1 MKNIHRINHHIYIT
15 FDEQIKAGDYCIS
28 HLNIIDEAKI
38 HNSQTIFNPKT
49 TEDLIALQSCKK
61 IILTTDQDLNGV
73 QAIDDNFLEWFV
85 KNPSCEFVE
94 VVEDENITDDGMNIY
109 NTYKIILPQEEKN
122 INH

>member
-1 MKNIHRINHHIYIT
+1 MKNIHRINQHIYIT

-73 QAIDDNFLEWFV
+73 QAITNTFAEWFV
-85 KNPSCEFVE
+85 ENPNCEFIE

-109 NTYKIILPQEEKN
+109 NTYKIILPQEEKY
-122 INH
+122 